1 MTMDDRTR
9 RLDMVTTQLAA
20 RGVRDARVLEAM
32 REVPRHLFVPESA
45 RHEAYDDRPLPIGE
59 AQTIS
64 QPYMVAVMTQA
75 LAPLE
80 ADRVLEIGTGSGYQ
94 TAILARLA
102 GSVVSIERHAAL
114 AARARTVLD
123 SLGITNVDIHVGD
136 GTEGWPDD
144 APFDRILVTAGAPNV
159 PESLRQ
165 QLADGGRLVI
175 PVGASGFQHVTIVD
189 RHGDQYTERQG
200 DACVFVPLI
209 GRLGWPNS
217 LPERAAVRP
226 PERPESASQ
235 AQACKQ
241 LSRRYFPVGNQDNC
255 QYMDGGVEFC
265 IIFPSHSAV
274 SCIND
279 GLNRPSCPTRPTRD
293 GNVMTIKKR
302 NRVLAIDD
310 EPSMI
315 EWLKI
320 LLEHEGYEV
329 RTAMIGTRGEEIFKT
344 WKPDVVVTDM
354 MLPDADGLE
363 LLRKFKQIHADTEV
377 IVVTGH
383 GSVVKAVEAM
393 KAGAHSF
400 VEKPIEPDTLLAM
413 LERAIE
419 RRDLVGEN
427 LLLKQKLEGQFRFGN
442 IIGKSKKM
450 HEVLELVESVAG
462 SDANILIQGENG
474 TGKELIANAI
484 HYNSKRAKGPFI
496 KINCAA
502 IPKDLIESELFGYK
516 KGAFTGAATD
526 REGLFEMSEGGSLL
540 LDEIGEMPPY
550 LQTKLLRVLQ
560 EREYRPIGS
569 DRIVRVDFRLICATN
584 IDLDAA
590 LRDGKLRE
598 DLYFRINTITLR
610 VPPLRE
616 RTEDIPLL
624 CEHFL
629 EKYRQR
635 HQRNVKSIAPAAYHV
650 LIRHRWPGNVRELEN
665 VIERGVLVAKGS
677 EITVNDL
684 PESLRTESSTTT
696 EFVIPPHRTLA
707 EIEKMAILQTLQRT
721 NWNKQEAAQILG
733 LYRPTLYSKM
743 KKHEIQDGGKGAA
756 RRAAPVQ

>member
-1 MTMDDRTR
+1 MTT
-9 RLDMVTTQLAA
+9 VT
-20 RGVRDARVLEAM
+20 
-32 REVPRHLFVPESA
+32 
-45 RHEAYDDRPLPIGE
+45 
-59 AQTIS
+59 
-64 QPYMVAVMTQA
+64 
-75 LAPLE
+75 
-80 ADRVLEIGTGSGYQ
+80 
-94 TAILARLA
+94 
-102 GSVVSIERHAAL
+102 
-114 AARARTVLD
+114 
-123 SLGITNVDIHVGD
+123 
-136 GTEGWPDD
+136 
-144 APFDRILVTAGAPNV
+144 
-159 PESLRQ
+159 
-165 QLADGGRLVI
+165 
-175 PVGASGFQHVTIVD
+175 
-189 RHGDQYTERQG
+189 
-200 DACVFVPLI
+200 
-209 GRLGWPNS
+209 
-217 LPERAAVRP
+217 
-226 PERPESASQ
+226 
-235 AQACKQ
+235 
-241 LSRRYFPVGNQDNC
+241 
-255 QYMDGGVEFC
+255 
-265 IIFPSHSAV
+265 
-274 SCIND
+274 
-279 GLNRPSCPTRPTRD
+279 
-293 GNVMTIKKR
+293 KKKY
-302 NRVLAIDD
+302 RVLAIDD
-310 EPSMI
+310 EPSVT

-329 RTAMIGTRGEEIFKT
+329 RTALIGTRGEEIFKT
-344 WKPDVVVTDM
+344 WKPDVVILDM
-354 MLPDADGLE
+354 LLPDVDGLD
-363 LLRKFKQIHADTEV
+363 LLRRFKQVHTEPEV
-377 IVVTGH
+377 IMATGH
-383 GSVVKAVEAM
+383 GSVQKAVEAM
-393 KAGAHSF
+393 KAGAF
-400 VEKPIEPDTLLAM
+400 EFTEKPIEAEALIAKI
-413 LERAIE
+413 ERAIE
-419 RRDLVGEN
+419 RRDLLSEN
-427 LLLKQKLEGQFRFGN
+427 LLLKQKVEGQFRFGN

-484 HYNSKRAKGPFI
+484 HYNSKRAKAPFI

-516 KGAFTGAATD
+516 KGAFTGAQSD
-526 REGLFEMSEGGSLL
+526 KEGLFEMAEGGSLL

-629 EKYRQR
+629 EKYKQR
-635 HQRNVKSIAPAAYHV
+635 HARTQIKSIAPSAYHV

-665 VIERGVLVAKGS
+665 VIERGVLVAKGN

-684 PESLRTESSTTT
+684 PESLRTESTTPT

-743 KKHEIQDGGKGAA
+743 KKHEIQDGGKSGA
-756 RRAAPVQ
+756 RRAATA

>member
-1 MTMDDRTR
+1 MTS
-9 RLDMVTTQLAA
+9 TT
-20 RGVRDARVLEAM
+20 
-32 REVPRHLFVPESA
+32 
-45 RHEAYDDRPLPIGE
+45 
-59 AQTIS
+59 
-64 QPYMVAVMTQA
+64 
-75 LAPLE
+75 
-80 ADRVLEIGTGSGYQ
+80 
-94 TAILARLA
+94 
-102 GSVVSIERHAAL
+102 
-114 AARARTVLD
+114 
-123 SLGITNVDIHVGD
+123 
-136 GTEGWPDD
+136 
-144 APFDRILVTAGAPNV
+144 
-159 PESLRQ
+159 
-165 QLADGGRLVI
+165 
-175 PVGASGFQHVTIVD
+175 
-189 RHGDQYTERQG
+189 
-200 DACVFVPLI
+200 
-209 GRLGWPNS
+209 
-217 LPERAAVRP
+217 
-226 PERPESASQ
+226 
-235 AQACKQ
+235 
-241 LSRRYFPVGNQDNC
+241 
-255 QYMDGGVEFC
+255 
-265 IIFPSHSAV
+265 
-274 SCIND
+274 
-279 GLNRPSCPTRPTRD
+279 
-293 GNVMTIKKR
+293 KKK

-363 LLRKFKQIHADTEV
+363 LLRKFKQTHADTEV

-383 GSVVKAVEAM
+383 GSVPKAVEAM

-474 TGKELIANAI
+474 TGKELIANAL

-516 KGAFTGAATD
+516 KGAFTGAQND
-526 REGLFEMSEGGSLL
+526 KEGLFEMAEGGSLL

-629 EKYRQR
+629 EKYRAAASAQR
-635 HQRNVKSIAPAAYHV
+635 QVDRAGGVSPAHPAPLAGQRPRAGE
-650 LIRHRWPGNVRELEN
+650 RHR
-665 VIERGVLVAKGS
+665 
-677 EITVNDL
+677 
-684 PESLRTESSTTT
+684 
-696 EFVIPPHRTLA
+696 
-707 EIEKMAILQTLQRT
+707 
-721 NWNKQEAAQILG
+721 
-733 LYRPTLYSKM
+733 
-743 KKHEIQDGGKGAA
+743 A
-756 RRAAPVQ
+756 RRARREGHRDHGERSAGVAANRDATTGGVRDSAAPDAGRDREDGDPADAAADELEQAGSGADSRALPADALQQDEEARHPGRRQSTRGERRSA